1 MSSIVT
7 TILLWALFASTLIII
22 KTDALPTGFT
32 VEVAQSGVELVWSS
46 NTTGPVRVGGS
57 RPEFRLPTGSVFG
70 YPRVMQGK
78 LVLPM
83 SIGQQE
89 LLATADGQKMEV
101 WSSGR
106 RLDSIAAP
114 ANVVKPDAVVADQST
129 AASTPT
135 VAVNP
140 AARGSFNT
148 TRLSYKLSMLDLNT
162 PDFPFPL
169 EVVGEVTLPTLLQAN
184 VKYPLV
190 LFLHGRHATCFL
202 RGPNGFDSGD
212 WPCPDGWLPIPSHKG
227 YHYVADVLASQG
239 YVTVSISAN
248 GINGQD
254 FAALDGGA
262 AARSILIRH
271 HLALWARWNT
281 RGGDPWSGRFR
292 GKLAMDKV
300 VLVGHSRG
308 GEGVNRAAI
317 DASISDPFKIVGIV
331 SYGPTA
337 FGRQV
342 TPDVHSATILPTC
355 DGDVS
360 DLQGQAY
367 IDNSRDIAPSE
378 ALRSAVI
385 ALGCNH
391 NFFNTE
397 WTPGLAK
404 APAFDD
410 WFIDDDPACGS
421 KVAGGLRLTPKE
433 QQVVGSAYTLALV
446 RLAVRQEA
454 AMLQLLDGSFV
465 RPAAIGRADVSV
477 HAVGGAAN
485 RLLYRPESE
494 SVVQLRNGMT
504 GEECF
509 GYSNDFFGSDDVF
522 FPGPGTGTS
531 VKVCGDGE
539 FFYSSPH
546 WLPIYGLTQPAPQA
560 MELRWTKAG
569 AYARFNLPS
578 SLTNLTSLD
587 WVDIRVANDPNSIGA
602 NLSVMV
608 VDKNGR
614 NATALSNLTTIDA
627 WPLYRVH
634 ARNLRGSLTSVRS
647 KVDLNNIVAVLLV
660 TRSASGRIWVID
672 IAASQARIKQPVVL
686 NLPVV
691 SIESTTSLV
700 PEGNGPKTYNLKV
713 TVDQPLKSPGAIW
726 FQRSQ
731 SEGYQIDLAAGS
743 STVITQIPYSWVG
756 DKLFSFSSSS
766 FSDPLIVTALKGVVT
781 SNYISNGITIEEDDP
796 IPTLTVVS
804 KNVTA
809 IEGNALRWQFRLSAP
824 TTGTSLFCYLI
835 MPKGTELTSQ
845 DVPSSW
851 IQQASFGSL
860 PTSPVPLS
868 DLAISVPITF
878 AYGSKSASLIVPIS
892 PDRKSENKESMA
904 CELFTLQGDVL
915 TLTGEVGKH

>member
-46 NTTGPVRVGGS
+46 NITGPVRVGGS

-70 YPRVMQGK
+70 YPREMQGK

-89 LLATADGQKMEV
+89 LLATSDGQKMEV

-227 YHYVADVLASQG
+227 YRYVADVLASQG

-254 FAALDGGA
+254 YAPLDAGA

-367 IDNSRDIAPSE
+367 IDNSRDIAPSD

-446 RLAVRQEA
+446 RLAVKQEA

-465 RPAAIGRADVSV
+465 RPVAIGRADVSV

-494 SVVQLRNGMT
+494 LAVQLRNGMT

-509 GYSNDFFGSDDVF
+509 GYSNDS
-522 FPGPGTGTS
+522 TGTDDFIIINDVS
-531 VKVCGDGE
+531 GTDSTIKVCGDGE
-539 FFYSSPH
+539 FSFDAPH
-546 WLPIYGLTQPAPQA
+546 WLPFYGFTQPASQA
-560 MELRWTKAG
+560 MELRWRNKAG
-569 AYARFNLPS
+569 AYARFNVPS
-578 SLTNLTSLD
+578 EYTNLTSLD
-587 WVDIRVANDPNSIGA
+587 SIDVRVANDPSSGGVRLKI
-602 NLSVMV
+602 LV

-614 NATALSNLTTIDA
+614 NATLLSNMTTIDG
-627 WPLYRVH
+627 WPLDRVH
-634 ARNLRGSLTSVRS
+634 ARNLRGSLVSVRS

-660 TRSASGRIWVID
+660 TSSSSGRVWVID
-672 IAASQARIKQPVVL
+672 IAASQARIQQPVVL

-691 SIESTTSLV
+691 SIETISV
-700 PEGNGPKTYNLKV
+700 PEGNGLQTYNLKV
-713 TVDQPLKSPGAIW
+713 VVDRSLGTPGAIW
-726 FQRSQ
+726 FQKSQ
-731 SEGYQIDLAAGS
+731 TEGYQIDLAAGA
-743 STVITQIPYSWVG
+743 STIVTQVPFSWVG
-756 DKLFSFSSSS
+756 DKIYSSSS
-766 FSDPLIVTALKGVVT
+766 SSISEALSVSAMKGVVT
-781 SNYISNGITIEEDDP
+781 GNYIGGFNVVEDDP

-809 IEGNALRWQFRLSAP
+809 IEGNSLRWQLRLSAP
-824 TTGTSLFCYLI
+824 TAGVELNCYLI
-835 MPKGTELTSQ
+835 PPNGTELSSR

-851 IQQASFGSL
+851 IQQSFVTPPS
-860 PTSPVPLS
+860 TPVPLS
-868 DLAISVPITF
+868 NLSLSAKATF
-878 AYGSKSASLIVPIS
+878 PYGVKTAYLIVPIS
-892 PDRKSENKESMA
+892 QDRTAEGKESMA
-904 CELFTLQGDVL
+904 CTLQDLQGQFL
-915 TLTGEVGKH
+915 TLVGEVPKHR